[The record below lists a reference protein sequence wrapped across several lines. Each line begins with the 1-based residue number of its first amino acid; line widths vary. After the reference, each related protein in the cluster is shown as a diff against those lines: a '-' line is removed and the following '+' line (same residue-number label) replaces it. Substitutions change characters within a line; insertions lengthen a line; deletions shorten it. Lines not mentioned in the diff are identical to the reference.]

1 MILTLPRVITCF
13 EILFASQITF
23 MQLVLQRIEKV
34 MNLPILPRQTS
45 PAPTWDWFYSGVTA
59 VLSLRVS

>member
-1 MILTLPRVITCF
+1 M
-13 EILFASQITF
+13 LFASQITF

-34 MNLPILPRQTS
+34 MNLPFLPRQTS
-45 PAPTWDWFYSGVTA
+45 PAPTPDWFYSGVTA